1 MTRCIHLRAWLV
13 KYGMRAQKEKT
24 ARSKNIPG
32 GKMVEFSFSDDFSE
46 FLRKRHMWQRPNTV
60 DTAET
65 AMTKRILQMLD
76 TLSTIDFCSC
86 PTQFSLSLRSLRF
99 GGDIWRHGTVFECI
113 CHLSFLK
120 RQRQTWKI
128 VEVTRSRWT
137 PLSAIKI
144 QHLQFVLTSSL
155 PRLVS
160 IVVILLRLERCNSG

>member
-46 FLRKRHMWQRPNTV
+46 FLRKCHMWQRPNAV

-86 PTQFSLSLRSLRF
+86 PTQLSLLLRSLKF
-99 GGDIWRHGTVFECI
+99 GFFLAIWINLKKYLSPELLEEVEANLEDCGGDKKQMDSPVCNYNSTFTICFDILIAQTCQYRRNAFEI
-113 CHLSFLK
+113 
-120 RQRQTWKI
+120 
-128 VEVTRSRWT
+128 
-137 PLSAIKI
+137 
-144 QHLQFVLTSSL
+144 
-155 PRLVS
+155 
-160 IVVILLRLERCNSG
+160 